1 MKNKVSIITW
11 MMIAFAT
18 ISFNASALGYSKSSP
33 VEKQL
38 RKQIKFPSDWNDY
51 VNEAIVYASFTVS
64 ADGKVSVIEV
74 NGTDESMRMHVI
86 HQLEKMKI
94 DIGNAEAG
102 KIYAVKFN
110 FKLIN

>member
-18 ISFNASALGYSKSSP
+18 ISFNASALGYGKSSA

-38 RKQIKFPSDWNDY
+38 RKQIKFPSDWNED
-51 VNEAIVYASFTVS
+51 VSEAVVYASFTIN
-64 ADGKVSVIEV
+64 ADGKISVTEA
-74 NGTDESMRMHVI
+74 NGTDESMKMHVI

-94 DIGNAEAG
+94 DLGNAEPG
-102 KIYAVKFN
+102 KTYAVKFN